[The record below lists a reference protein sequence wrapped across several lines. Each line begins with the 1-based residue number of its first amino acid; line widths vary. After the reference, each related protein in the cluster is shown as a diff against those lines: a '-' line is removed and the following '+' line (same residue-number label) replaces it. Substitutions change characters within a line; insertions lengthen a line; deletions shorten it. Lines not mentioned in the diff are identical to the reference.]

1 MESSLHNVV
10 SHHHHS
16 TSLERHSLLAMQQS
30 RFPKNYR
37 RVNRCHID
45 LSTRL
50 SRGNRSTRS
59 WRINLW
65 CISSRHYSCFH
76 WCKILARPL
85 QRVIER
91 IRLGKMHH
99 FLQQVHVNCLWW
111 IWIDCSGSHRWQ
123 LSSFLAFHWRWDYN
137 ESDIRVLSKWIVDC
151 L

>member
-37 RVNRCHID
+37 RVNKCHID
-45 LSTRL
+45 LTTRL

-59 WRINLW
+59 WRLYLW
-65 CISSRHYSCFH
+65 RTSSRHYSCFQ

-99 FLQQVHVNCLWW
+99 FLRILHVNSLWW
-111 IWIDCSGSHRWQ
+111 IWIDFSDSYIVQ
-123 LSSFLAFHWRWDYN
+123 LCSFLAFHWWWVYN
-137 ESDIRVLSKWIVDC
+137 ESDIRVLYRHIVDC